1 MGLQRRTKADIELN
15 LISITTNFTQKMV
28 ENGTVDLTEWDHS
41 TRTVYKPIKYKIN
54 HLDIKQPLND
64 KFNSMYSYKVKI

>member
-1 MGLQRRTKADIELN
+1 
-15 LISITTNFTQKMV
+15 MV

-64 KFNSMYSYKVKI
+64 KFNSMYSYKVKKGMVELAFWVQIFQFFGCTPN